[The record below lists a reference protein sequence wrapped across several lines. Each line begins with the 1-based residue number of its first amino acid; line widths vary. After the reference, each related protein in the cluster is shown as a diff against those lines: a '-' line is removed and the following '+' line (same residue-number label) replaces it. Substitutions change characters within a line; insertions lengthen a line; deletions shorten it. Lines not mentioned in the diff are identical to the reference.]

1 MLILLRHGRTP
12 NNADAKLQGQI
23 DSPLD
28 EVGRHQARIA
38 GDFLRHRYDVSEVVT
53 SSLARTRQ
61 TVEHAGFGHLVST
74 VDDRWAEIRFGHYD
88 GRRIREAIVELG
100 RRWADDVDYEP
111 PGGESLATMHR
122 RVCAAC
128 EETIASSVERDILV
142 VTHATPIKAAVVWAM
157 GGEARQIL
165 NLRSHLAAVTVID
178 ASEDQLLV
186 VEYNRRLGAPESDD
200 PVRTAGISTTE
211 P

>member
-28 EVGRHQARIA
+28 EVGRRQARTA
-38 GDFLRHRYDVSEVVT
+38 GDFLRHRYDVAEVVT

-61 TVEHAGFGHLVST
+61 TVDHAGLGHLVST
-74 VDDRWAEIRFGHYD
+74 IDDRWAEIRFGDYD
-88 GRRIREAIVELG
+88 GRRIREAIVDLG
-100 RRWADDVDYEP
+100 RRWADDIDYEP
-111 PGGESLATMHR
+111 PGGESLSAMHA
-122 RVCAAC
+122 RVSSAC
-128 EETIASSVERDILV
+128 EELIASSVDHDVLV

-157 GGEARQIL
+157 GGDARQIL

-186 VEYNRRLGAPESDD
+186 VEYNRRLGSPESDD
-200 PVRTAGISTTE
+200 PVRTAAVPASR

>member
-28 EVGRHQARIA
+28 EVGRAQARAA
-38 GDFLRHRYDVSEVVT
+38 GEFLRRRYDVAEVVT

-61 TVEHAGFGHLVST
+61 TVDHAGMGHLVST
-74 VDDRWAEIRFGHYD
+74 IDDRWAEIRFGDYD
-88 GRRIREAIVELG
+88 GRRIRDAITDLG
-100 RRWADDVDYEP
+100 RRWAEDVGYEP
-111 PGGESLATMHR
+111 PGGESLAAMYA
-122 RVCAAC
+122 RVSAAC
-128 EETIASSVERDILV
+128 AELIAASVDHDVLV

-165 NLRSHLAAVTVID
+165 HLRSHLAAVTVLD
-178 ASEDQLLV
+178 AAEDQLLV
-186 VEYNRRLGAPESDD
+186 VEYNRRLGAPQTDD
-200 PVRTAGISTTE
+200 PVRTAGVTWAR